1 LAILSAVARLR
12 SARDGRVVVVT
23 SRLRVGR
30 APDAGLRLLA
40 RSVSMEHAVVRWGG
54 ESWELRDL
62 GSRNGTFVD
71 GKMMVAG
78 ETQPID
84 LGSRVA
90 FGELEEAWE
99 VVEAEPPSVFAE
111 REDGEE
117 ISAGQ
122 DGLLVLPSAERPE
135 LSIYEAASGAWV
147 LEGADGS
154 AQEIFDE
161 QLEVTAGG
169 ARWTV
174 HLPAAFDQTPAV
186 QTSPTLDT
194 LTVRFAVSQDEERVQ
209 VDLVHRGRV
218 IALEP
223 AWHGYV
229 LLTLAR
235 AREKQADLPPAQ
247 RGWVE
252 RDALLA
258 MLRMDTNNLNV
269 AIHKAREQVLAAG
282 VLGGAGIVE
291 VRRGAR
297 RFGVDHFEI
306 SRMP

>member
-1 LAILSAVARLR
+1 MAKLR
-12 SARDGRVVVVT
+12 SARDGRVVAVT

-30 APDAGLRLLA
+30 APDAGLRLSA
-40 RSVSMEHAVVRWGG
+40 RCVSMEHATVRWGG
-54 ESWELRDL
+54 EAWELRDL

-71 GKMMVAG
+71 GRMIAAG
-78 ETQPID
+78 EDQAID
-84 LGSRVA
+84 LGSRIA
-90 FGELEEAWE
+90 FGDLEEAWE
-99 VVEAEPPSVFAE
+99 VVEAEAPSVFAE

-117 ISAGQ
+117 SSAGQ

-147 LEGADGS
+147 LEREDGA
-154 AQEIFDE
+154 AQELFEE

-194 LTVRFAVSQDEERVQ
+194 ISVRFAVSQDEERVQ
-209 VDLVHRGRV
+209 VDLLHRGRAT
-218 IALEP
+218 ALEP

-235 AREKQADLPPAQ
+235 LREQQRDRPPAE
-247 RGWVE
+247 RGWVD
-252 RDALLA
+252 RDALLT
-258 MLRMDTNNLNV
+258 MLRMDTNGLNV

-297 RFGVDHFEI
+297 RFGVDRVEI
-306 SRMP
+306 TRMP